1 MKASE
6 KRLEDFLSERN
17 VNFIIPVYQRNYDWK
32 KEQCL
37 KFIEDLEL
45 LAKRERDNHFLGS
58 IVYTKGSDIDVIER
72 GLKEYIIIDGQQR
85 ITTAIIFLKVLFD
98 LLKDEWTKEEI
109 YENYFINKFKS
120 GNRLKLKPIKD
131 DNEIFEKLLDNKI
144 IEGNK
149 IVDNYLFFKN
159 YLENSNINIEYFYKA
174 FKKMWIVYIELE
186 REKDDPQLIFESIN
200 STGLS
205 LTQADLIRNFILMN
219 KTAEEQN
226 YLFENYWAEIEKT
239 LDNNI
244 SEFIRDYLTMKENSI
259 PNKKN
264 VYEEFKK
271 FYQKNLLDTE
281 ELLKELLYFAK
292 IYHYFLFF
300 DFANVEVNQ
309 ILRDISIQLNTKV
322 VFPFFLSLFDEY
334 IKNNIGLEI
343 LIKSLNLIKTY
354 IFRRLVCEYSS
365 NALNKIFMVL
375 FKDISKIINFR
386 EKFYDSL
393 VITLLNK
400 KGQGIFP
407 RDEEFKIS
415 LITKNIYKFK
425 QSKYLLYSLES
436 YNNKE
441 IVPETE
447 LSIEHI
453 MPQKLNPQWNLML
466 GDKYKDIHET
476 YLHNIGNLTLTAY
489 NSNLSNKSFY
499 EKQKI
504 LLDSNLKLNKYF
516 SNIKK
521 WDKEEIEKRALYLFE
536 IVKNIF
542 PMPEFKEVYIEDD
555 YYNLDD
561 FFEVTGK
568 KIKKVE
574 FQNEIIRVS
583 SWIDAFVKIS
593 TKFYEI
599 EETMFKSF
607 ADDVDFFGR
616 KRKIISYNPNIL
628 REYRKIK
635 DVYIEA
641 NLSANAILNYIKLMA
656 EKYDLRGDDIIFYL
670 G

>member
-205 LTQADLIRNFILMN
+205 LSQADLIRNFILMN

-239 LDNNI
+239 LNNNI

-453 MPQKLNPQWNLML
+453 MPQKLTPQWNLML

-542 PMPEFKEVYIEDD
+542 PMPEFKEVFIEDD

-561 FFEVTGK
+561 FFEVTARKVK
-568 KIKKVE
+568 KIE

-599 EETMFKSF
+599 DENIFKSF
-607 ADDVDFFGR
+607 INDTDFFGK
-616 KRKIISYNPNIL
+616 KRKIISYNPDIL
-628 REYRKIK
+628 RRDRKIK